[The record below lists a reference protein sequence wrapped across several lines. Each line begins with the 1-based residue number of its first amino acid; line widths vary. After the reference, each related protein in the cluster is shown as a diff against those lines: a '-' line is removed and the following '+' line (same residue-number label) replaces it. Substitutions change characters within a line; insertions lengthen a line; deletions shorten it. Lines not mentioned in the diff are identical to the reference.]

1 MEVLLILAAAG
12 LLAAGGALVA
22 GLSRRS
28 KEKAL
33 GEPRLVVSPAP
44 YAFGEVVPCR
54 LASVV
59 RAPIRVERARFF
71 LRCAESVRWTETET
85 DGNGR
90 RRSVER
96 TQAALVWSAEE
107 TVAFARELKAG
118 ERFEAEVD
126 LRLPEAGGPTFS
138 AAHNEVTWQV
148 AVSVEQAE
156 GALLEEAR
164 PIVVEARRRF
174 DAPAPPR

>member
-59 RAPIRVERARFF
+59 RAPIRVERVRFF

-96 TQAALVWSAEE
+96 TQAYSS
-107 TVAFARELKAG
+107 
-118 ERFEAEVD
+118 
-126 LRLPEAGGPTFS
+126 S
-138 AAHNEVTWQV
+138 AARLTPEKVRTARCHHPGPASATNEITVT
-148 AVSVEQAE
+148 
-156 GALLEEAR
+156 
-164 PIVVEARRRF
+164 
-174 DAPAPPR
+174 APRLTASDTPSQITHRKAKRASSSAPNSE